1 MTILFMGSYI
11 NNRDIVYKRPP
22 VSPYV
27 SYGSL
32 EAASRH
38 YPRTCKTRYSQLLIL
53 MSDDG
58 LCHALGDSPSGL
70 EPSNIVD
77 CLSLRK

>member
-38 YPRTCKTRYSQLLIL
+38 YPQTCKDAVQPATNPY
-53 MSDDG
+53 
-58 LCHALGDSPSGL
+58 
-70 EPSNIVD
+70 V
-77 CLSLRK
+77 